1 MSDELAETGLVD
13 VGELTLADLDGLDD
27 SALNQSLRSL
37 LRAGEDAM
45 GPIAGFSQ
53 SIDGFAPSS

>member
-1 MSDELAETGLVD
+1 MSDELAEPGLVD
-13 VGELTLADLDGLDD
+13 VSDLSLADLDELDA
-27 SALNQSLRSL
+27 SALAHALRTL

-53 SIDGFAPSS
+53 SIDGPAATS